1 MPAFPFS
8 EILDGLPT
16 ITIIDIGALPDEKVL
31 YRPLM
36 RRGLARVVGFQ
47 PDERA
52 REALA
57 EAARG
62 PHRYRREVIGNGTPC
77 RFYRCEDPAFSSV
90 CAPDTEL
97 IASFQNLKSQM
108 RVVETTD
115 VETMPLDEVPEA
127 ASLDFLKVTAK
138 GVGAGALAAG
148 EAALARTLA
157 VHIHVALVPLYRGQP
172 SFAEIDTALAGSGF
186 RFHKFAGLG
195 GRTFKPLVAGD
206 NPNAPLSQFLWADA
220 VYVRDF
226 MGFDDLAPE
235 SLLKLTIILHELYS
249 AYDLAALALR
259 AFDAK
264 TEAGLWPVYVKRLT
278 ARRMAGK
285 NLPTDREKDWL

>member
-1 MPAFPFS
+1 MPAFAFS

-36 RRGLARVVGFQ
+36 RRGLARIVGFQ
-47 PDERA
+47 PDEGA
-52 REALA
+52 RQALS

-62 PHRYRREVIGNGTPC
+62 PQHYRAEVIGDGTPG
-77 RFYRCEDPAFSSV
+77 RYHRCQDPAFSSV
-90 CAPDTEL
+90 CAPDTAL

-108 RVVETTD
+108 RVVETMD
-115 VETMPLDEVPEA
+115 LETLALDAVPEA
-127 ASLDFLKVTAK
+127 ANLDFLKVTAK
-138 GVGAGALAAG
+138 GFGAGALAAG

-172 SFAEIDTALAGSGF
+172 SFAEIDTALAVHGF
-186 RFHKFAGLG
+186 RFHKFTGLG

-226 MGFDDLAPE
+226 MKLDELPEE

-249 AYDLAALALR
+249 AYDLAALTLR

-264 TEAGLWPVYVKRLT
+264 TDAGLWPVYIKRLT
-278 ARRMAGK
+278 ARRVSSE
-285 NLPTDREKDWL
+285 PSS

>member
-16 ITIIDIGALPDEKVL
+16 ITIIDIGALPDDKVL

-47 PDERA
+47 PDQRP

-62 PHRYRREVIGNGTPC
+62 PHHYRAEVIGDGSPC
-77 RFYRCEDPAFSSV
+77 RYHRCEDPAFSSV
-90 CAPDTEL
+90 CAPDTAL
-97 IASFQNLKSQM
+97 IARFQNLKSQM
-108 RVVETTD
+108 RVVETSDART
-115 VETMPLDEVPEA
+115 VTLDAVPEA
-127 ASLDFLKVTAK
+127 ASLDFLKVTAR

-157 VHIHVALVPLYRGQP
+157 VHIHIALVPLYHGQP
-172 SFAEIDTALAGSGF
+172 GFAEIDTSLTARGF

-226 MGFDDLAPE
+226 MGFDDLEEE

-264 TEAGLWPVYVKRLT
+264 TEAGLWPAYVKRLT
-278 ARRMAGK
+278 SRRVSATGSSK
-285 NLPTDREKDWL
+285 K

>member
-16 ITIIDIGALPDEKVL
+16 ITIIDIGALPDDKVV

-57 EAARG
+57 EAVRG
-62 PHRYRREVIGNGTPC
+62 PQQYRAGVIGDGTPC
-77 RFYRCEDPAFSSV
+77 RFHRCEDPAFSSV

-108 RVVETTD
+108 RVIETTD
-115 VETMPLDEVPEA
+115 ARTVPLDEVPEA
-127 ASLDFLKVTAK
+127 ASLDFLKVTAR
-138 GVGAGALAAG
+138 GVGAGVLAAG
-148 EAALARTLA
+148 QAALARTMA
-157 VHIHVALVPLYRGQP
+157 VHIHVALVPLYSKQP
-172 SFAEIDTALAGSGF
+172 SFAEIDTALAARGF

-226 MGFDDLAPE
+226 MKLDDLEAE

-249 AYDLAALALR
+249 AYDLAALALA

-278 ARRMAGK
+278 ARRVSGTSRSK
-285 NLPTDREKDWL
+285 K